1 MESSLPR
8 FQQLRR
14 TEPISNRT
22 LIGTVVFMGLLQVVS
37 SVAVVL
43 HLTGHLQQVTQTGP
57 ALVETSDDLQR
68 GESQRCPTKPRE
80 VTPSAHLPIQPPS
93 GHIQRD
99 IQNTMIHWDH
109 AHGHLSKIG
118 YHDGRI
124 LVREGGLYY
133 IYAKTCF
140 RYYDQVEESLL
151 ESGSHAP
158 GRRGASA
165 EPSIHREDGA
175 GAGAVALLI
184 QYVFHER
191 HSHSAPHR
199 PAVLMKSGSTKHW
212 QRSHYHMCCQQ
223 QGGAF
228 PLGPGDSIYVS
239 VSNSWLLDPEAEGS
253 YFGAFR
259 ISI

>member
-1 MESSLPR
+1 MESTLPR

-14 TEPISNRT
+14 TEPTSNRT
-22 LIGTVVFMGLLQVVS
+22 LIGTVVIMGLLQVVS

-43 HLTGHLQQVTQTGP
+43 HMTGHLQQVTQAGP
-57 ALVETSDDLQR
+57 ALVETSDNLQR
-68 GESQRCPTKPRE
+68 GESQRCPKTPRE

-99 IQNTMIHWDH
+99 IQTTTMIHWDH
-109 AHGHLSKIG
+109 TQGHLSKIG

-140 RYYDQVEESLL
+140 RYYDQVEESLM
-151 ESGSHAP
+151 ESESHAP
-158 GRRGASA
+158 GRRGVSA
-165 EPSIHREDGA
+165 D
-175 GAGAVALLI
+175 
-184 QYVFHER
+184 
-191 HSHSAPHR
+191 HSAPLR
-199 PAVLMKSGSTKHW
+199 PAVLMKSGSTRRW
-212 QRSHYHMCCQQ
+212 QRGHYHMCCQQ

-228 PLGPGDSIYVS
+228 PLRPGDGIYVS

-259 ISI
+259 ISS